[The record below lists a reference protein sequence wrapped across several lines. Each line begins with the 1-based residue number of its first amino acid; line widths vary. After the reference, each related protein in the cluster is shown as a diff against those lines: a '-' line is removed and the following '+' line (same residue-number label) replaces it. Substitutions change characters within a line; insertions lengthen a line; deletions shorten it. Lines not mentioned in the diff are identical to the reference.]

1 MPGREE
7 PQMRRSS
14 WIAAVLSAL
23 GFAAHAGDDMDLL
36 PKSRAIGSVGSV
48 ASIASA
54 ASTKAAVA
62 PFAAAHDPLPALIQ
76 LDAREMNGPRGAC
89 DNSTRDLCYDLADG
103 RIVYRPAR
111 RYMPSLGRD
120 FTPENVSL
128 RPNRIV
134 LKYSFK

>member
-23 GFAAHAGDDMDLL
+23 GLAAHAGDDVDFAF
-36 PKSRAIGSVGSV
+36 KSKSITSAGSFT
-48 ASIASA
+48 SITSA
-54 ASTKAAVA
+54 ASTRAAVA
-62 PFAAAHDPLPALIQ
+62 PFTTAHDPLPALMQ
-76 LDAREMNGPRGAC
+76 LEAREMNGPRGAC
-89 DNSTRDLCYDLADG
+89 DNTTRDLCYDLADG

-134 LKYSFK
+134 FKYSFK

>member
-14 WIAAVLSAL
+14 WIAAVVPAL
-23 GFAAHAGDDMDLL
+23 GLAAYAGDDVDLSM
-36 PKSRAIGSVGSV
+36 KSKAV
-48 ASIASA
+48 ASA
-54 ASTKAAVA
+54 ASTKVTVA
-62 PFAAAHDPLPALIQ
+62 PFAAARDPLPAMMVHEERV
-76 LDAREMNGPRGAC
+76 ARGPRGAC
-89 DNSTRDLCYDLADG
+89 EASTLDLCYDLGEA

-120 FTPENVSL
+120 FTPESVSL

-134 LKYSFK
+134 FKYSFK